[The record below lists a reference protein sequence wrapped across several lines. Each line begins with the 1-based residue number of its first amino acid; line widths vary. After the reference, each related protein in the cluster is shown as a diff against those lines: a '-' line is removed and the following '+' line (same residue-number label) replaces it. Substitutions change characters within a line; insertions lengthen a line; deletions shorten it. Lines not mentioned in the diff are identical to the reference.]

1 MQATHPT
8 ACCSGRPDLVSV
20 EYGMFEG
27 MYIYIYKIFFFE
39 MQKPFNKQ
47 ISSLCKSKTI
57 QVTNTNKSGT
67 GLGMV
72 VSYLVNYFVK
82 PLAKSFLKSLVV
94 SSLIN
99 LFRIL
104 LRALLALF

>member
-8 ACCSGRPDLVSV
+8 VCCSGRPDLVSV

-27 MYIYIYKIFFFE
+27 MFIYLFFE

-47 ISSLCKSKTI
+47 ISSLYKSKTI
-57 QVTNTNKSGT
+57 QVTKTNKSGT

-104 LRALLALF
+104 LRALLVLF